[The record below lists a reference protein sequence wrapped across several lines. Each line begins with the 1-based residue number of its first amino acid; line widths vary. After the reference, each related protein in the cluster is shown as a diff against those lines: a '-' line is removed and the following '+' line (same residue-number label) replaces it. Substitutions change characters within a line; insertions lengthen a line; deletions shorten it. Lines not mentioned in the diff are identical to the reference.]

1 MCWWILCYFMKT
13 ALLSSGLKKRTTVT
27 TKVCCCLEPNGPCGP
42 ISVTASTYS
51 LVLAEEA
58 PEPVSGTIVT
68 VSH

>member
-1 MCWWILCYFMKT
+1 MLFYENCPVIIC
-13 ALLSSGLKKRTTVT
+13 LKKCKTVT
-27 TKVCCCLEPNGPCGP
+27 TKVCCCLEPYGLCGP
-42 ISVTASTYS
+42 ISGTASTYS

>member
-1 MCWWILCYFMKT
+1 MKT
-13 ALLSSGLKKRTTVT
+13 APLSSVLKNVHVT
-27 TKVCCCLEPNGPCGP
+27 TKVCCCLEPYGLCGP
-42 ISVTASTYS
+42 ISGTASTYS